1 MKTYEADYTYD
12 IEEYGV
18 ITVDGVDTIDEA
30 EDLALSQ
37 VKEMFPDIKNIQINS
52 IKELNT

>member
-1 MKTYEADYTYD
+1 MKTFEADYTYD

-18 ITVDGVDTIDEA
+18 ITVDGIDTIDEA
-30 EDLALSQ
+30 EDLAFSQ
-37 VKEMFPDIKNIQINS
+37 IKDMFSDIKNITINS